1 MQEGIGHVVLRL
13 RFAQRGG
20 MGGPGKG
27 FLVLAVGG
35 RVFHQPHN
43 GRREFLRSQM
53 LHHLAGG
60 QYVLLHSFAVGLH
73 QSQAVG
79 GFQVA

>member
-1 MQEGIGHVVLRL
+1 MQEGIGHMILRL

-35 RVFHQPHN
+35 RIFHQPHN
-43 GRREFLRSQM
+43 GRWEFLRS
-53 LHHLAGG
+53 
-60 QYVLLHSFAVGLH
+60 
-73 QSQAVG
+73 
-79 GFQVA
+79 